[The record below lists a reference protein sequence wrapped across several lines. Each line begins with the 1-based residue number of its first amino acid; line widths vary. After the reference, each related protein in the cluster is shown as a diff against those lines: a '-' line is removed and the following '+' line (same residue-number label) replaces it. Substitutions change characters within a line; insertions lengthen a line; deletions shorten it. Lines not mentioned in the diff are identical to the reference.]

1 VELTRASI
9 VLAPLEPTPLP
20 QAASAPVDATA
31 PKPNARRE
39 ISDFVI
45 VLPVNSGTALCA
57 GIVQLAFSLGGFPQF
72 VMGFC
77 PMGEK
82 ML

>member
-1 VELTRASI
+1 MVP
-9 VLAPLEPTPLP
+9 APVEPTPLP
-20 QAASAPVDATA
+20 QAASALVDATA

-39 ISDFVI
+39 ISDCVI
-45 VLPVNSGTALCA
+45 VLPVISGTALNT
-57 GIVQLAFSLGGFPQF
+57 GIVQLNCTLGVFSRL
-72 VMGFC
+72 VMGFW